1 MMMKRKIFDEEHEMF
16 RDSVRSFM
24 QNEIGP
30 HSDEWHE
37 KGIVD
42 RDAFLKAGE
51 QGLLLMWADEKY
63 GGAGVPDFRYEQ
75 VLIEENVRYGDAGF
89 FMTLHN
95 RLVGPY
101 IGELGTEEQKAR
113 WLPKCIS
120 GEHVLA
126 VAITEPGAGS
136 DVASIRTKAEDKGDH
151 WLLNGSKIYTSNG
164 ILADLVV
171 VVARTDPNTRHGLS
185 LFVVERG
192 MEGFE
197 RGRNLKKMGLKSQD
211 TAELFFNNVKVPKE
225 NLLGELNR
233 GFYQLMHFLAEERL
247 LGAVGY
253 LATSNVAFDITMEY
267 IKDRKAFGQ
276 TIADFQNTRFKMA
289 DMRMEIDI
297 AQAFVDQC
305 VLEHNEGNLSAD
317 DAAKAKL
324 FTSELEGRVVD
335 ACVQLHGGAGY
346 MDEYPICRMFLNARV
361 SRIYAGSSEVM
372 REIIARSIGLD
383 PRKKQKKPV
392 GAEQAA

>member
-1 MMMKRKIFDEEHEMF
+1 MNRKIFDEEHEMF
-16 RDSVRSFM
+16 RDSVRSFL
-24 QNEIGP
+24 QNEIRP
-30 HSDEWHE
+30 HSDKWHE
-37 KGIVD
+37 QGIVD
-42 RDAFLKAGE
+42 REAFLKAGE
-51 QGLLLMWADEKY
+51 QGLLLMWADEQY
-63 GGAGVPDFRYEQ
+63 GGAGVRDFRYEQ
-75 VLIEENVRYGDAGF
+75 VLMEENARHGDAGF
-89 FMTLHN
+89 FATLHS

-113 WLPKCIS
+113 WLPKCVS
-120 GEHVLA
+120 GESILA
-126 VAITEPGAGS
+126 VGITEPGAGS
-136 DVASIRTKAEDKGDH
+136 DVAGLRTRAEDKGDH
-151 WLLNGSKIYTSNG
+151 WLLNGSKTYISNG

-197 RGRNLKKMGLKSQD
+197 RGRNLNKMGLKSQD
-211 TAELFFNNVKVPKE
+211 TAELFFNNVKLPKE

-247 LGAVGY
+247 IGAVSY
-253 LATSNVAFDITMEY
+253 LAASNAAFDITMDY
-267 IKDRKAFGQ
+267 IKERKAFGQ

-289 DMRMEIDI
+289 DMRMEIDV

-305 VLEHNEGNLSAD
+305 VLEHNDGELSAD

-324 FTSELEGRVVD
+324 YTSELEGRVVD

-346 MDEYPICRMFLNARV
+346 MDEYPICRMYVNARV

-383 PRKKQKKPV
+383 PRRKKANETGKD
-392 GAEQAA
+392 QAA